1 MTRLPLPAVL
11 VASAA
16 MVLLLGL
23 PSLALLIRILRPELW
38 AGLFS
43 PVVIEA
49 LRLSL
54 VTTGLSLGLI
64 LLFGTPLAYL
74 LARFDF
80 RGRALLDALMDL
92 PLVLPPVVAGVM
104 LLLVVGRRGL
114 LGAPLSALGISI
126 PFTTVAVV
134 LAQLF
139 VAAPLYIR
147 TMKGALRQTPND
159 LEAAAVTLHAS
170 RWRTFWRVTLPLTLP
185 SFVEGCVLS
194 WTRALGEFGATIVVA
209 GSLSGRTQTMPLAIY
224 ATLERDL
231 DAALAL
237 SAILAAVAFGLL
249 LAFRL
254 TLERRT
260 R

>member
-1 MTRLPLPAVL
+1 MTRLPLAAVL

-16 MVLLLGL
+16 LLLLLGL
-23 PSLALLIRILRPELW
+23 PSLVLLLRALDPALLPSFLE
-38 AGLFS
+38 
-43 PVVIEA
+43 PVVVEA
-49 LRLSL
+49 LRLSFM
-54 VTTGLSLGLI
+54 TTGVSLALT

-104 LLLVVGRRGL
+104 LLLVIGRRGL
-114 LGAPLSALGISI
+114 LGAPLAELGLSL
-126 PFTTVAVV
+126 PFTSVAVV

-139 VAAPLYIR
+139 VAAPLYVR
-147 TMKGALRQTPND
+147 TMKGGFGRYTGD
-159 LEAAAVTLHAS
+159 LEAAAVTLQAS
-170 RWRTFWRVTLPLTLP
+170 RWRTFWRVTLPLTWP
-185 SFVEGCVLS
+185 SFIEGCVLS

-209 GSLSGRTQTMPLAIY
+209 GSLAGRTQTMPLAIY
-224 ATLERDL
+224 AALERDL

-237 SAILAAVAFGLL
+237 SALLATLAFALL
-249 LAFRL
+249 LLFRL
-254 TLERRT
+254 TLERPR